1 MKHFYFVFFLLLC
14 HTVSGQ
20 NLFKNTR
27 IRPVIGNRNYT
38 DGLVGLRPASSP
50 YIIGSLL
57 IGADISFCHLPV
69 GISIH
74 RDWSIDYF
82 DVFSMQELGISLK
95 QTWIENHLLFKYQIK
110 KDNAIGIG
118 YYHMK
123 RENLVHHTLGRSN
136 RDYKGILLS
145 FSQKLDWLSIE
156 LRNKISLTPSFG
168 FLVDNALYSLAFT
181 YTIHAPTNEKDEN
194 HKAKSKIAVNGLL
207 GTRFF
212 STKGMTIIPN
222 EDFDKTGISPTIGIE
237 ILDRKS
243 NFSLNLEKDIWISL
257 NGGSPYREVKG
268 YLNSTFIG
276 IKYHLALKN
285 ERHIRI
291 GLGYSMIRDLD
302 KTRYL
307 VIPSP
312 YNTDGL
318 VNYQVK
324 GIGVTASYELFK
336 NTDIELKHTFPIRS
350 LNEPLFNPT
359 RFSAGIIYRAHP
371 K

>member
-1 MKHFYFVFFLLLC
+1 MKCFYFVIPMMVFC
-14 HTVSGQ
+14 NHISGQ
-20 NLFKNTR
+20 SFLKSTQ
-27 IRPVIGNRNYT
+27 IRPVIGARNHT
-38 DGLVGLRPASSP
+38 DGWVGFRTSGPRYVISSV
-50 YIIGSLL
+50 LL
-57 IGADISFCHLPV
+57 GVDISLDSLP
-69 GISIH
+69 ISMAFH
-74 RDWSIDYF
+74 RDWSNEYF
-82 DVFSMQELGISLK
+82 DVFTMRELGISQK
-95 QTWIENHLLFKYQIK
+95 QTWIENHLLFKYRMK
-110 KDNAIGIG
+110 KKNAIGIG

-123 RENLVHHTLGRSN
+123 RENIAHHTFNSN
-136 RDYKGILLS
+136 RDNKGLLLS
-145 FSQKLDWLSIE
+145 YSQKLDWLSIE
-156 LRNKISLTPSFG
+156 LRNKISLQPIFG
-168 FLVDNALYSLAFT
+168 FIVDDVLYSIVMT
-181 YTIHAPTNEKDEN
+181 YTIHDPTNEKDEN

-222 EDFDKTGISPTIGIE
+222 EDFDKIGISPTIGIE

-257 NGGSPYREVKG
+257 NGGSPFREVKG

-285 ERHIRI
+285 ERHIRM